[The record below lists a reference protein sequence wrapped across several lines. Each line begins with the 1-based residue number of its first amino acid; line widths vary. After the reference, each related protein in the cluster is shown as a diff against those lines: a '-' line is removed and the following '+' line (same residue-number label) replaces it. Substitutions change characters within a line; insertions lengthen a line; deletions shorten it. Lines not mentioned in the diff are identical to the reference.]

1 MKQEVREM
9 KNINDEKLLS
19 FVENE
24 ILKHKEDYSEKE
36 ITKLLQIFNEI
47 INVGPKKANSIGDL
61 YINFIG
67 SDHMAVYYFEHIW
80 TIELLIKILENSS
93 KTEQELYFVHLY

>member
-1 MKQEVREM
+1 MKQEVCGM

-47 INVGPKKANSIGDL
+47 INVVPKKVKKLL
-61 YINFIG
+61 YP
-67 SDHMAVYYFEHIW
+67 Y
-80 TIELLIKILENSS
+80 
-93 KTEQELYFVHLY
+93 

>member
-1 MKQEVREM
+1 MKQEVCGM

-36 ITKLLQIFNEI
+36 ITKLLQIFQQE
-47 INVGPKKANSIGDL
+47 
-61 YINFIG
+61 
-67 SDHMAVYYFEHIW
+67 
-80 TIELLIKILENSS
+80 IKIQYS
-93 KTEQELYFVHLY
+93 KIIKI

>member
-1 MKQEVREM
+1 MKQEVRGM

-36 ITKLLQIFNEI
+36 IKKLLKIFNEI
-47 INVGPKKANSIGDL
+47 MNVVPKKAKETCI
-61 YINFIG
+61 
-67 SDHMAVYYFEHIW
+67 
-80 TIELLIKILENSS
+80 
-93 KTEQELYFVHLY
+93 